1 MVDQAATK
9 LVTIAKPTKR
19 NDVHRCVRLSKEIDQ
34 QLRLLIEQRGSNFNR
49 ELKEA
54 VLAHIA
60 VHA

>member
-1 MVDQAATK
+1 MVA
-9 LVTIAKPTKR
+9 INKPQKR
-19 NDVHRCVRLSKEIDQ
+19 HNDIHRSVRLPKDVDH